1 MAEAYVGEVRLFAAT
16 FVPAG
21 WLACVGQQ
29 LSINQ
34 YSALYALIGTNYGG
48 DGRTT
53 FNLPDLRGRVPMQV
67 GESEFG
73 TFNLGTKG
81 GDMPTPITADG
92 SVQITKVTQL
102 PAHNHTATLTVS
114 KDGGTSA
121 APLDG
126 GYLGAV
132 KVAGFGTAPSAYV
145 STTTDGTST
154 LNAAAVSTGNT
165 GSNNPEAIPVTVV
178 AQIPASVPPALGMYY
193 AICWSGI
200 FPPRP

>member
-16 FVPAG
+16 FVPDG

-29 LSINQ
+29 LPINQ
-34 YSALYALIGTNYGG
+34 YNALFALIGTYYGG

-67 GESEFG
+67 GESQFG

-81 GDMPTPITADG
+81 GDTPTPITAAG
-92 SVQITKVTQL
+92 AVQITKVTQL

-114 KDGGTSA
+114 KDGGSSA
-121 APLDG
+121 APLEG

-132 KVAGFGTAPSAYV
+132 KPPSIGTPPNAYVATTTTGTA
-145 STTTDGTST
+145 T
-154 LNAAAVSTGNT
+154 LNAASVTTAKT
-165 GSNNPEAIPVTVV
+165 GSDNPEAIPVTVT

-193 AICWSGI
+193 AICWQGI

>member
-29 LSINQ
+29 LPINQ
-34 YSALYALIGTNYGG
+34 YNALFALIGTYYGG
-48 DGRTT
+48 DGVST

-67 GESEFG
+67 GESQFG
-73 TFNLGTKG
+73 TVNLGTKG
-81 GDMPTPITADG
+81 GDTPTTITATS

-102 PAHNHTATLTVS
+102 PAHNHTATRTVS
-114 KDGGTSA
+114 KDPATSA

-132 KVAGFGTAPSAYV
+132 KVAGLATPPSAYV
-145 STTTDGTST
+145 STTTVGTST
-154 LNAAAVSTGNT
+154 LNAAAVTTGNT
-165 GSNNPEAIPVTVV
+165 GSDKPEPIPVTVT
-178 AQIPASVPPALGMYY
+178 AQVPLSLPPSLGMYY
-193 AICWSGI
+193 AICWQGI